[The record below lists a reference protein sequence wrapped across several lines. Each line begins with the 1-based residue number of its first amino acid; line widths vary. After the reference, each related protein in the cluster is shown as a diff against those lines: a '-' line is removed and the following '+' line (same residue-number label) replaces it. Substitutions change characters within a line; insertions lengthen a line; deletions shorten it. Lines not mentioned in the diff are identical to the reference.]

1 MHKPLEILL
10 VEDSP
15 ADIRLTEEALKDTD
29 LEYKLSVVNDGE
41 EAMTFLKEKESS
53 ASPAPDVILLD
64 LNMPRKTGHDVL
76 AEIKEDPAMDEI
88 PIVVLTVSQDE
99 EDVLKA
105 LNLRMNYYLN
115 KPVTAGRLG
124 ALLKSIE
131 ALWN

>member
-29 LEYKLSVVNDGE
+29 LEYKLSIVNDGE
-41 EAMTFLKEKESS
+41 EAMAFLKQHGGENTE
-53 ASPAPDVILLD
+53 PPDVILLD
-64 LNMPRKTGHDVL
+64 LNMPKKTGHEVL
-76 AEIKEDPAMDEI
+76 SEIKGDPRMDEI

-105 LNLRMNYYLN
+105 LDLRMNYYLN

-124 ALLKSIE
+124 ALLKSITT
-131 ALWN
+131 LWN